1 MTAPSFKAEL
11 ASGNIVPG
19 VFVMEFASNGIGR
32 IAAASGARFAVFD
45 MEHTGWT
52 AETIAR
58 LVATTRLAQI
68 APVVRTP
75 ANQPWFVAQALDAG
89 AAGVMAPSVNSAD
102 EAEAVVANSKYP
114 PGGRRGATFGYA
126 HDSYRPGDSAE
137 TMRRANQT
145 TVVIVQIE
153 TASGLRNVDEIAAVP
168 GVDVLWVGHND
179 LTASLGI
186 PGQFSHPD
194 YLAALDVVVAAGNR
208 HGKACGF
215 NAGTTQLAVDM
226 ADRGFRAIA
235 YSDIRLFSH
244 ALAHGVQA
252 LCR

>member
-1 MTAPSFKAEL
+1 MIAPSFNAEL
-11 ASGNIVPG
+11 ASGNVVPG

-32 IAAASGARFAVFD
+32 IAAASGARFVVFD

-52 AETIAR
+52 TETIAR

-75 ANQPWFVAQALDAG
+75 TNQPWFVTQALDAG
-89 AAGVMAPSVNSAD
+89 AAGVMAPSVGSAD
-102 EAEAVVANSKYP
+102 EAEAVVATCKYP
-114 PGGRRGATFGYA
+114 PDGRRGATFGYA
-126 HDSYRPGDSAE
+126 HDDYRPGDSAE
-137 TMRRANQT
+137 TMRQANQT
-145 TVVIVQIE
+145 TVVVVQIE
-153 TASGLRNVDEIAAVP
+153 TAAGLRNVDKIAAVP

-194 YLAALDVVVAAGNR
+194 YQDALDVVVAAANR

-215 NAGTTQLAVDM
+215 NAGTAELAVEM

-235 YSDIRLFSH
+235 YSDIRLFSR

-252 LCR
+252 LRR